1 MREYLSLPPE
11 IVPATLKKQVRASAE
26 MRGDDSRRDRE
37 GGRRE
42 GGGRGFGGGR
52 DGGYRG
58 GEGKSGAP
66 GEYNPE
72 FRGGGGFG
80 RGSGVP
86 R

>member
-26 MRGDDSRRDRE
+26 VRGDDNRRERGE
-37 GGRRE
+37 GRRE
-42 GGGRGFGGGR
+42 GGRGGFGGR
-52 DGGYRG
+52 DGYRG
-58 GEGKSGAP
+58 GEGKGGAP

-80 RGSGVP
+80 RGSGMP